1 MAGDMNIE
9 ELHAVV
15 WDEDRFMEDPF
26 TVLRALTDAQ
36 TRDEIAGG
44 ERDREVRSLI
54 IRCLEYRDR
63 LNGEREL
70 LDSLVSKL
78 GLYPYLTDE
87 TDHLSA
93 ADQVALEFYRPESL
107 GDEVVFHAT
116 QAFIYS
122 ACLKAKT

>member
-9 ELHAVV
+9 ELHEVV

-44 ERDREVRSLI
+44 EGD
-54 IRCLEYRDR
+54 
-63 LNGEREL
+63 REL

-116 QAFIYS
+116 QAFVYQRLLEGHNVILS
-122 ACLKAKT
+122 APTSFGKSLLIDAIM